1 MVILNLD
8 KVCKVYGKE
17 EGKVEGLNNIDL
29 EIKKGEFI
37 AIIGPSGSGKTTLL
51 NILGTLDFPSSGQY
65 LINGESVEEFN
76 KCNLAKKRNKYFG
89 FIVQN
94 FALIKEYTVYE
105 NIEIPL
111 NYANIKTRDR
121 KAKIKNVL
129 ERLGLSD
136 KVNKT
141 PKELSGGQC
150 QRVAIARAIIND
162 PDIILADEPTG
173 ALDKDTAE
181 QILELLRELNEDGKT
196 IIMVTHNLDITR
208 YCNRIIKLEYGKIV
222 ETI

>member
-1 MVILNLD
+1 MLKLN
-8 KVCKVYGKE
+8 KVCKTFGKE
-17 EGKVEGLNNIDL
+17 DGKIDVLNNIDL

-51 NILGTLDFPSSGQY
+51 NILGSLDFPSTGEY
-65 LINGESVEEFN
+65 LINGESITKFN
-76 KCNLAKKRNKYFG
+76 KYELAKMRNKSFG

-111 NYANIKTRDR
+111 NYSDIKIKD
-121 KAKIKNVL
+121 KKGKIKNIL
-129 ERLGLSD
+129 EKLGLSD
-136 KVNKT
+136 KINKT

-150 QRVAIARAIIND
+150 QRVAIARAIINN

-173 ALDKDTAE
+173 ALDKDTSE
-181 QILELLRELNEDGKT
+181 QILELLKKLNKDGKT
-196 IIMVTHNLDITR
+196 IIMVTHNLDITK
-208 YCNRIIKLEYGKIV
+208 YCDRIIKLEYGKIS
-222 ETI
+222 

>member
-1 MVILNLD
+1 MGILKLD

-65 LINGESVEEFN
+65 LINGESVEKFN
-76 KCNLAKKRNKYFG
+76 KYNLAKKRNKYFG
-89 FIVQN
+89 FIVQS

-136 KVNKT
+136 KINKT

-222 ETI
+222 